1 MKNRQL
7 LKQLYA
13 ILGKD
18 YTVTGSIEFTK
29 KIGDYDI
36 KLCLDTLKGEM
47 LITETKSQTAMKFT
61 PESSITYHIKG
72 MKQLEEIEEKIK
84 DTYIKSY
91 L

>member
-1 MKNRQL
+1 MKNTQL
-7 LKQLYA
+7 LKQLSA

-18 YTVTGSIEFTK
+18 YTVTGNIEFTK

-47 LITETKSQTAMKFT
+47 LITRTESIAILKFT
-61 PESSITYHIKG
+61 PESSVTYHIKG
-72 MKQLEEIEEKIK
+72 MKQLEEIEENIK
-84 DTYIKSY
+84 DTYVKSY

>member
-1 MKNRQL
+1 MKNSQL
-7 LKQLYA
+7 LKQLSA

-18 YTVTGSIEFTK
+18 YTVTGNIEFTK

-47 LITETKSQTAMKFT
+47 LITRTKSIAILKFT
-61 PESSITYHIKG
+61 PESSVTYHIKG

-84 DTYIKSY
+84 DTYLKSY